1 VASLDQR
8 LARARP
14 VVVRTFAALGQRDF
28 RVFFIG
34 QAISVTGT
42 WMQTVALGWL
52 VLLLTGSPLAL
63 GIAFAARTAPVMVL
77 SFVGGMAADRFD
89 RRRLLLVV
97 NGAAGVVSVAL
108 AVMTILGLVDMT
120 AVIVLSVLLGI
131 TNAFEMPARQSY
143 VVELSG
149 REHLANAIALN
160 SLMFNGARIL
170 GPAIA
175 GAVVAAFGPAPA
187 FVINAFTYV
196 PILLSLYLV
205 RARSTRVG
213 TRFKGALGDTIAY
226 LRREPRVAG
235 LLGLLS
241 ASSILASG
249 HFTLGPAVA
258 ADLGQDAD
266 GFGILMS
273 ATGIGAVG
281 AGLVLAAGASRSGR
295 GRGRILIVSSLG
307 LAAAE
312 ILVGLAGGYLLTVLA
327 FGLIGM
333 SFVSYNATSNT
344 LLQAIVPDEMRGR
357 VMSLFTLALMGL
369 MPVGSLLLGALGDIV
384 GSATAIGIG
393 GAAWGVVALGTFLAR
408 RDLRRL

>member
-1 VASLDQR
+1 VLH
-8 LARARP
+8 
-14 VVVRTFAALGQRDF
+14 RTFAALGHRDF

-77 SFVGGMAADRFD
+77 SFVGGMTADRFD

-97 NGAAGVVSVAL
+97 NGAAALVSIAL
-108 AVMTILGLVDMT
+108 AVMTALGVVDMT
-120 AVIVLSVLLGI
+120 AVIVLSVLLGM
-131 TNAFEMPARQSY
+131 TNAFEMPARQAY

-160 SLMFNGARIL
+160 SLMFNGARVI

-175 GAVVAAFGPAPA
+175 GLVVAALGPAPA
-187 FVINAFTYV
+187 FAVNAFTYV
-196 PILLSLYLV
+196 PILLSLWLV

-213 TRFKGALGDTIAY
+213 TRFRGAFGDTIEY

-235 LLGLLS
+235 LLALLS

-258 ADLGQDAD
+258 ADLGQGAD

-281 AGLVLAAGASRSGR
+281 AGLVLAAGASRTGR
-295 GRGRILIVSSLG
+295 GRGRILVGSALG

-312 ILVGLAGGYLLTVLA
+312 IMVGLAGGYLVTVLA
-327 FGLIGM
+327 FGFIGM

-344 LLQAIVPDEMRGR
+344 LLQTIVPDEMRGR

-369 MPVGSLLLGALGDIV
+369 MPVGSLLLGAVGDVI
-384 GSATAIGIG
+384 GSAAAIGIG
-393 GAAWGVVALGTFLAR
+393 GAAWGVVALATFLLR

>member
-1 VASLDQR
+1 VALPQQR
-8 LARARP
+8 PARAHP
-14 VVVRTFAALGQRDF
+14 LLARTFAALGQRDF
-28 RVFFIG
+28 RIFFIG

-97 NGAAGVVSVAL
+97 NGAAGIVSVTLAAMTAL
-108 AVMTILGLVDMT
+108 DLVDMT
-120 AVIVLSVLLGI
+120 AVIVLSVLLGV

-175 GAVVAAFGPAPA
+175 GVVVAAFGPAPA
-187 FVINAFTYV
+187 FVVNAVTYI
-196 PILLSLYLV
+196 PILVSLWLV
-205 RARSTRVG
+205 RARSARVG
-213 TRFKGALGDTIAY
+213 TRFRGAFGATVAY

-273 ATGIGAVG
+273 ATGIGAVA
-281 AGLVLAAGASRSGR
+281 AGLVLAAGASRTGR
-295 GRGRILIVSSLG
+295 GRGRILVGSALG

-312 ILVGLAGGYLLTVLA
+312 VLVGLAGGYLVTVLA
-327 FGLIGM
+327 FGFIGM

-344 LLQAIVPDEMRGR
+344 LLQSIVPDEMRGR

-369 MPVGSLLLGALGDIV
+369 MPVGSLLLGAIGDVI
-384 GSATAIGIG
+384 GSATAIAIG
-393 GAAWGVVALGTFLAR
+393 GAAWGVVALATFLVR

>member
-1 VASLDQR
+1 VALPQQR
-8 LARARP
+8 PARAHP
-14 VVVRTFAALGQRDF
+14 LLARTFAALGQRDF
-28 RVFFIG
+28 RIFFIG

-97 NGAAGVVSVAL
+97 NGAAGIVSVTLAAMTAL
-108 AVMTILGLVDMT
+108 DLVDMT
-120 AVIVLSVLLGI
+120 AVIVLSVLLGV

-175 GAVVAAFGPAPA
+175 GVVVAAFGPAPA
-187 FVINAFTYV
+187 FVVNAVTYI
-196 PILLSLYLV
+196 PILVSLWLV
-205 RARSTRVG
+205 RARSARVG
-213 TRFKGALGDTIAY
+213 TRFRGALGATVAY
-226 LRREPRVAG
+226 LRLEPRVAG

-273 ATGIGAVG
+273 ATGIWAVA
-281 AGLVLAAGASRSGR
+281 AGLVLAAGASRTGR
-295 GRGRILIVSSLG
+295 GRGRILVGSALG

-312 ILVGLAGGYLLTVLA
+312 VLVGLAGGYLVTVLA
-327 FGLIGM
+327 FGFIGM

-344 LLQAIVPDEMRGR
+344 LLQSIVPDEMRGR

-369 MPVGSLLLGALGDIV
+369 MPVGSLLLGAIGDVI
-384 GSATAIGIG
+384 GSATAIAIG
-393 GAAWGVVALGTFLAR
+393 GAAWGVVALATFLVR